1 MLKTLFASV
10 RKQLADHRR
19 YRHALAEIDAL
30 STRDLLDIRGD
41 WAEMRRQAWESV
53 YGRVEA

>member
-1 MLKTLFASV
+1 ME
-10 RKQLADHRR
+10 LADPA
-19 YRHALAEIDAL
+19 ALTIAEIDAL

-41 WAEMRRQAWESV
+41 WAEMRHQAWEAV